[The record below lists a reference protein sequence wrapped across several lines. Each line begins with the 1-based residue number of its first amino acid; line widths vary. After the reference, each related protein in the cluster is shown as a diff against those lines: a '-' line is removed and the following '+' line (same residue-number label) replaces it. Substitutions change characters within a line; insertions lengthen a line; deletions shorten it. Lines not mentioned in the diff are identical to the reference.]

1 MSRFKAIL
9 FDCDG
14 VLLDSEP
21 LGCAAVARAM
31 TAAGVDMTVDEAV
44 TLFCGSSAE
53 ASFAVMERAGL
64 DACAVF
70 EHADRILFEMFD
82 QDIPLIKG
90 VERVLWDF
98 DVPMAVCSNSLI
110 RRLDRSIARSP
121 LAKRF
126 DGHIYSAEHVPAAK
140 PAPDLAFFAAAQ
152 LGVSPGEAIFI
163 DDNPHGLRC
172 GLDAGCL
179 SIGFIGPSERRKD
192 HARALQNAGADHVV
206 HGMAELHALLTKLSL
221 PAAA

>member
-21 LGCAAVARAM
+21 LGCAAVAKAM

-44 TLFCGSSAE
+44 MLFCGISAE

-64 DACAVF
+64 DADTVF
-70 EHADRILFEMFD
+70 DHADRLLFEMFD
-82 QDIPLIKG
+82 QDIPLIEDI
-90 VERVLWDF
+90 ERVLWSF

-126 DGHIYSAEHVPAAK
+126 GRHIYSAEHVPAAK

-152 LGVSPGEAIFI
+152 LGVAPSEAIFI

-179 SIGFIGPSERRKD
+179 AVGFIGPSERRKD
-192 HARALQNAGADHVV
+192 HAHALRDAGADHVV

>member
-31 TAAGVDMTVDEAV
+31 TAAGVDMTVDEAIMH
-44 TLFCGSSAE
+44 FCGISAE
-53 ASFAVMERAGL
+53 ASYAVMERAGL
-64 DACAVF
+64 DAGTVF

-82 QDIPLIKG
+82 QDIPLIED
-90 VERVLWDF
+90 VERVLWSF

-152 LGVSPGEAIFI
+152 LGVSPCDAVFV

-179 SIGFIGPSERRKD
+179 TVGFIGPSERRKD
-192 HARALQNAGADHVV
+192 HARTLRNAGAHHVV
-206 HGMAELHALLTKLSL
+206 HGMTELHALLTKFSRT
-221 PAAA
+221 AAA